1 MNRNVVPKDFTMGLA
16 LFDALPVL
24 CFAGSMILISIKFS
38 SKLFLLGSLLCL
50 FAGLSKVIWKLIV
63 ILKKKNIWFFFI
75 QMRIT
80 MPIGFLLMV
89 TSLIINRKNISFS
102 LMLQNFLSM
111 PSLIFFVVG
120 IIGMV
125 LMVVFGLTL
134 DGSKLKNNWIEQITN
149 FVAQLFIFL
158 GILVLFL

>member
-125 LMVVFGLTL
+125 LMVVFGFTL